1 MSSVRR
7 SCIIQHRQGWQRQRL
22 SGCGWTGL
30 VAQPLALSLS
40 EVEVLGAQ
48 THAADV
54 ACEEGWMVPDQPW
67 QGVAVAALL
76 GYALLLRMDVP
87 SGIPAM
93 PEESSCETPAA
104 HDGRRPLWPHAACT
118 SLDQTESLPHGA
130 HGHPQPTCVCHAHV
144 VSSPGRSLVKGT
156 TRSEERHEDGSGPEK
171 L

>member
-7 SCIIQHRQGWQRQRL
+7 SRIIQHRQGWQRQRP

-40 EVEVLGAQ
+40 KVNVLEAQ

-54 ACEEGWMVPDQPW
+54 ACEEGWIVPDQLW
-67 QGVAVAALL
+67 KGVAVAARL

-87 SGIPAM
+87 SGIPAI
-93 PEESSCETPAA
+93 PEESSCETPAV
-104 HDGRRPLWPHAACT
+104 HDGRWPFWPHAACA
-118 SLDQTESLPHGA
+118 SLDQTALLPHGA

-144 VSSPGRSLVKGT
+144 VSSLVRSLVKGT
-156 TRSEERHEDGSGPEK
+156 TRSEERREDGSGPEK